1 MKKLLMVSALALAG
15 LTFTACGDDDGG
27 GSSASLE
34 GKWYF
39 SKTGTAVGGQEAFID
54 YDHEEG
60 CEKDYVEFVEGGVYR
75 DVSHW
80 SDCETDVETD
90 SWSRSGNTITIGEGT
105 DAVSGTIKKLTG
117 SELRVSTTEEL
128 GGQTFNSI
136 TVFTRE

>member
-15 LTFTACGDDDGG
+15 LTFTACGSDDDG

-39 SKTGTAVGGQEAFID
+39 SKTGTAAGGQEVFID

-90 SWSRSGNTITIGEGT
+90 SWSRSGNTITIGEGA

-117 SELRVSTTEEL
+117 SELRVSTTEEF